1 MEPSGA
7 DTAAGDIVSILVQ
20 PDGPYGVNLTPDEG
34 GNAAVV
40 HSFDRLPSGKFGP
53 IQKHGGVHHGDV
65 LFQLND
71 TELSQLSHA
80 DTMRLVGNA
89 NTLKKVLR
97 FQNRREYYR
106 LK

>member
-20 PDGPYGVNLTPDEG
+20 PDGPYGVNLTADEG

-40 HSFDRLPSGKFGP
+40 RSFDRLPNGKFGP
-53 IQKHGGVHHGDV
+53 IQKHGGVHSGDV
-65 LFQLND
+65 LFQIND
-71 TELSQLSHA
+71 TVLSHLSHA
-80 DTMRLVGNA
+80 DTVRMLSNP

-97 FQNRREYYR
+97 FQNKREYYR
-106 LK
+106 QK